1 MVPELQ
7 FRKLE
12 KSISLAFAH
21 AAPEDRAGNGESA
34 TPAPVFSVT
43 ARLYS
48 DGTAITT
55 AAPGKTACG
64 QQSLV

>member
-1 MVPELQ
+1 MVSKPE

-12 KSISLAFAH
+12 KSISLAFAR
-21 AAPEDRAGNGESA
+21 AAAEDRAGNGESA
-34 TPAPVFSVT
+34 TPAPVFSGT

-48 DGTAITT
+48 DATAITT